1 MRNELP
7 ILVTEVCTDFQT
19 THERWITKNDVET
32 ASSEDFGESQRPV
45 EEAAFIGSL
54 KHKTCTA
61 RVRKT
66 TVD

>member
-1 MRNELP
+1 
-7 ILVTEVCTDFQT
+7 
-19 THERWITKNDVET
+19 
-32 ASSEDFGESQRPV
+32 V